1 MSPVNQA
8 DAPAE
13 ASAVTQDYLKAVWAA
28 MEWGGKG
35 ASITGLARRMKVA
48 PSTASEN
55 VGRLVEAGLLEHEPY
70 KAVTLS
76 ADGQRLATGMVRRH
90 RLLETYLV
98 ERLGLSWDEVHAEA
112 EVLEHAVSDRLLE
125 ALDDALGHPARDPH
139 GDPIPAP
146 DGCVVQPE
154 LCSIDTVP
162 VGRTVVVGRIKDCS
176 KTLRDLA
183 LAGIG
188 LDTTVTVID
197 RGTVSAF
204 AAGEKRRRA
213 TVVRAVRADE
223 EPPRE
228 RAEAVV
234 PVGHLWVL
242 ASAAGPGGAENPRP
256 LTEIGGHPRRDQ

>member
-1 MSPVNQA
+1 MSPIDEA
-8 DAPAE
+8 GAPTE
-13 ASAVTQDYLKAVWAA
+13 GSTVTQDYLKAVWAA
-28 MEWGGKG
+28 SEWGGPG
-35 ASITGLARRMKVA
+35 ASITGLARRMNVA
-48 PSTASEN
+48 ASTASEN

-256 LTEIGGHPRRDQ
+256 LTEIGGHPRRDR

>member
-1 MSPVNQA
+1 MTPVNQA
-8 DAPAE
+8 DAPTE

-28 MEWGGKG
+28 MEWGGSG
-35 ASITGLARRMKVA
+35 ASITGLARRMRVA

-70 KAVTLS
+70 RAVTLS

-98 ERLGLSWDEVHAEA
+98 ERLGLSWDEGHAEA
-112 EVLEHAVSDRLLE
+112 EVLEHAVSDRLLK

-139 GDPIPAP
+139 GDPIPTP
-146 DGCVVQPE
+146 DGRVVQPE
-154 LCSIDTVP
+154 LRSIDTVA
-162 VGRTVVVGRIKDCS
+162 VGQTAVVGRIKDCP
-176 KTLRDLA
+176 KALRDLA

-188 LDTTVTVID
+188 LDTAVTVID
-197 RGTVSAF
+197 RGTMSAF
-204 AAGEKRRRA
+204 EAGEKRRKA
-213 TVVRAVRADE
+213 TVVRAVRADG
-223 EPPRE
+223 EPPGE

-242 ASAAGPGGAENPRP
+242 A
-256 LTEIGGHPRRDQ
+256 